1 MLVALSGAIA
11 AAALSDCS
19 RREQVTPQQ
28 RMVAESQVMG
38 QIGIPVYPGTVTVEG
53 YVTNGKGGRNIR
65 ALFLS
70 TSDPITKVAAF
81 YKSRVPKGSKE
92 SVLLQG
98 DSGTANFTFE
108 QGRTEKQ
115 ITLST
120 GDNATQIE
128 LLSISPATKKVSG
141 G

>member
-1 MLVALSGAIA
+1 MRVEAGII
-11 AAALSDCS
+11 
-19 RREQVTPQQ
+19 
-28 RMVAESQVMG
+28 G

-53 YVTNGKGGRNIR
+53 YVTNGKNGRNIR

-70 TSDPITKVAAF
+70 TADPIGQVAAF

-92 SVLLQG
+92 SLLLQG

-108 QGRTEKQ
+108 QGGSEKQ

-128 LLSISPATKKVSG
+128 LLSIERARK
-141 G
+141 